1 MKTTDDLFKKVLE
14 ILPNAIFDEDESGE
28 ITIATGFLSSESG
41 DLVEVSQDD

>member
-28 ITIATGFLSSESG
+28 ITIATGFASSKSG
-41 DLVEVSQDD
+41 KLVEVEQD